1 MNGNIR
7 IKLQAVLEDNGDFTI
22 YGCDRGSKN
31 TDGDRF
37 EYIWEITVKAAN
49 VPEIITLL
57 GGTDGDDL
65 LKIIEQDWK
74 PVQGEGLEK
83 RIRES
88 EIPYNL
94 EVDQ

>member
-1 MNGNIR
+1 M
-7 IKLQAVLEDNGDFTI
+7 
-22 YGCDRGSKN
+22 
-31 TDGDRF
+31 
-37 EYIWEITVKAAN
+37 KAAY